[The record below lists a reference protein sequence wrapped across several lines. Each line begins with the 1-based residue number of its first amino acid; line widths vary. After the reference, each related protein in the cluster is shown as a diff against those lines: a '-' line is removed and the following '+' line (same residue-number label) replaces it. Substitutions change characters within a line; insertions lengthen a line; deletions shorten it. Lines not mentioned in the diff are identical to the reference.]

1 MSMLPLPWLAFTAS
15 GVVWLGAAVAAER
28 PVAFVNMS
36 PEAVTIITARDKQTA
51 DALPVSLLATTLAIG
66 ETEEARVGLPDE
78 VCVVEIIITFASGAT
93 KTLSDTDLCQ
103 TDQIAVE

>member
-1 MSMLPLPWLAFTAS
+1 MSILPLRWLALP
-15 GVVWLGAAVAAER
+15 VAAVLCIHIALAAER

-36 PEAVTIITARDKQTA
+36 PEVVTIITARDKQTA

-78 VCVVEIIITFASGAT
+78 VCVVEIVITFASGQT
-93 KTLSDTDLCQ
+93 KILTDTDLCQ
-103 TDQIAVE
+103 TDQIAIE